1 MKKTIFCAT
10 LAAVFLFAEAC
21 HKNTSSSSAGGSL
34 PAALND
40 LALVALN
47 SVHGNSGFPTIGPGC
62 SPAPTVSGSFG
73 TGGTASCPSLS
84 YTPTQAY
91 TSSTIGLI
99 FSSCTYQGYIFS
111 GSLNF
116 AVASTISECTLQPP
130 PGGVYIAGS
139 YALTSSS
146 NFTISGNGLNASCNS
161 QVGPNGPI
169 SLTASGVS
177 YETVPSPSTL
187 VGTLNGKGCQTT
199 LSNLKFFWQ

>member
-47 SVHGNSGFPTIGPGC
+47 SVGGGSQNFPTIGPHC
-62 SPAPTVSGSFG
+62 SGISVSGSFT
-73 TGGTASCPSLS
+73 TGSIASCPSGGYQWVATFTPNSLIATVNNCQYGG
-84 YTPTQAY
+84 YTFNGTFNFNAASSPLVECNLITNNTDISLTGAY
-91 TSSTIGLI
+91 DI
-99 FSSCTYQGYIFS
+99 
-111 GSLNF
+111 
-116 AVASTISECTLQPP
+116 
-130 PGGVYIAGS
+130 
-139 YALTSSS
+139 TSSS
-146 NFTISGNGLNASCNS
+146 FTISGDGINASCNS
-161 QVGPNGPI
+161 QGGPNGQI

-187 VGTLNGKGCQTT
+187 VGTLGGKGCQTT
-199 LSNLKFFWQ
+199 ISGLKFFWQ